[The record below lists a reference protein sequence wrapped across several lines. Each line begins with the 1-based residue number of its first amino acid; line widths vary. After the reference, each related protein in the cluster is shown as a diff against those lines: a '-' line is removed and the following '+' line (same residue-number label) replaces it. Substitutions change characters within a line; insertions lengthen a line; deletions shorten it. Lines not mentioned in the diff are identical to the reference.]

1 MRPMTPSEIKEYEA
15 LVKNSKQMTLEDF
28 LEGGGRMKDGKI
40 HIPARKKETVRT
52 SQVVKISPEAYN
64 VLVDIYNETYLSM
77 KDLVSTIILQSAE
90 NIVFDKE
97 E

>member
-1 MRPMTPSEIKEYEA
+1 MR
-15 LVKNSKQMTLEDF
+15 
-28 LEGGGRMKDGKI
+28 DGKI
-40 HIPARKKETVRT
+40 HIPARKKEVVRT
-52 SQVVKISPEAYN
+52 PQVVKISPEAYN
-64 VLVDIYNETYLSM
+64 VLVELYNETYLSM

>member
-1 MRPMTPSEIKEYEA
+1 MS
-15 LVKNSKQMTLEDF
+15 
-28 LEGGGRMKDGKI
+28 DGKI
-40 HIPARKKETVRT
+40 HIPARKKKTVKT
-52 SQVVKISPEAYN
+52 PQVVKISPEAYN

-97 E
+97 V

>member
-1 MRPMTPSEIKEYEA
+1 M
-15 LVKNSKQMTLEDF
+15 N
-28 LEGGGRMKDGKI
+28 DGKI
-40 HIPARKKETVRT
+40 HIPARKKENVKTP
-52 SQVVKISPEAYN
+52 QVVKISPEAYN
-64 VLVDIYNETYLSM
+64 VLVDVYNETYLSM

>member
-1 MRPMTPSEIKEYEA
+1 MS
-15 LVKNSKQMTLEDF
+15 
-28 LEGGGRMKDGKI
+28 DGKI
-40 HIPARKKETVRT
+40 HIPARKKETVKT
-52 SQVVKISPEAYN
+52 PQVVKISPEAYN
-64 VLVDIYNETYLSM
+64 VLVDLYNETYLSM

>member
-1 MRPMTPSEIKEYEA
+1 MS
-15 LVKNSKQMTLEDF
+15 
-28 LEGGGRMKDGKI
+28 DGKI
-40 HIPARKKETVRT
+40 HIPARKKETVKAP
-52 SQVVKISPEAYN
+52 QVVKISPEAYN
-64 VLVDIYNETYLSM
+64 VLVDLYNETYLSM

>member
-1 MRPMTPSEIKEYEA
+1 
-15 LVKNSKQMTLEDF
+15 
-28 LEGGGRMKDGKI
+28 MKDGKI
-40 HIPARKKETVRT
+40 HIPARKKETVKT
-52 SQVVKISPEAYN
+52 PQVVKISPEAYN
-64 VLVDIYNETYLSM
+64 LLVDVYNETYLSM

>member
-1 MRPMTPSEIKEYEA
+1 MS
-15 LVKNSKQMTLEDF
+15 
-28 LEGGGRMKDGKI
+28 DGKI
-40 HIPARKKETVRT
+40 HIPARKKETVKT
-52 SQVVKISPEAYN
+52 PQVVKISPEVYN
-64 VLVDIYNETYLSM
+64 VLVDVYNETYLSM

>member
-1 MRPMTPSEIKEYEA
+1 
-15 LVKNSKQMTLEDF
+15 
-28 LEGGGRMKDGKI
+28 MKDGRI
-40 HIPARKKETVRT
+40 HIPARKKETVKT
-52 SQVVKISPEAYN
+52 PQVVKISPEAYN
-64 VLVDIYNETYLSM
+64 VLVDFYNETYLLM